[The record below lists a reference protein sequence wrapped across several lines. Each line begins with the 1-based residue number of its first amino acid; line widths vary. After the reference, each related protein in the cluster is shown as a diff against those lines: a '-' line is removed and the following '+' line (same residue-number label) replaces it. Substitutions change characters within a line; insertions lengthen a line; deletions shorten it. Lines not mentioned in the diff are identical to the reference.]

1 MGEIISTT
9 HHTMPSASTHVSE
22 SNLSNG
28 SIVYEVYD
36 YNKFWSKE
44 SIFES
49 LTLGLDTSFLN
60 MMMTK
65 ATISCVL
72 SITCIL
78 LNFSLLVFILHTK
91 EFRDWKFFPLCYQAS
106 IDLIGPGFANFAFE
120 IISFRAISLYTASW
134 QEQAF
139 VLGNQPTNLL
149 EIAFMNDIAACVL
162 NVARMMLNEFT
173 TGVCIG
179 VTAFIRYVLIC
190 KPTST
195 FLTNN
200 VLKVVS
206 FAIILWT
213 ILATVIH
220 ALFFQFSIFKKTHH
234 FLEYSATHG
243 TDNTFIQNCMLFV
256 DRRNA
261 KVSLDWIIF
270 MVIPAVASGYFYIRI
285 SKVLLNR
292 ELDTERNRN
301 LSIAFGVSWLIW
313 ILLWSPNYVLMLM
326 KKPKFTELS
335 FGYSLYKYATV
346 SKSFVQLL
354 YSQIN
359 PFLLLVVLKPFR
371 VSFKNTVRKIVMVE
385 RDKKGQG
392 SKAVNKIDSRGEP

>member
-1 MGEIISTT
+1 MGEILSTT
-9 HHTMPSASTHVSE
+9 LHTMPSAITHISE

-28 SIVYEVYD
+28 SIVYEAYD
-36 YNKFWSKE
+36 YNMFWGKE
-44 SIFES
+44 YTFGR
-49 LTLGLDTSFLN
+49 LTGGLDNSFLN

-72 SITCIL
+72 SLSCIL
-78 LNFSLLVFILHTK
+78 LNFSLLVFLLQTK

-120 IISFRAISLYTASW
+120 IISYRATSLFTSYW
-134 QEQAF
+134 GEQ
-139 VLGNQPTNLL
+139 VLVLANKPTNLL
-149 EIAFMNDIAACVL
+149 EIAFMNDITACVL
-162 NVARMMLNEFT
+162 NFARMMLNEFT

-179 VTAFIRYVLIC
+179 TTAFIRYVLIC
-190 KPTST
+190 EPTST
-195 FLTNN
+195 FLTDN
-200 VLKVVS
+200 VLKGVS
-206 FAIILWT
+206 SAIILWT
-213 ILATVIH
+213 IVATVVNC
-220 ALFFQFSIFKKTHH
+220 LFFQFSIFKKSHN
-234 FLEYSATHG
+234 FLEYSQTHG
-243 TDNTFIQNCMLFV
+243 TDNTFIKNCMLFV

-270 MVIPAVASGYFYIRI
+270 MVVPAIASGYFYIRI

-301 LSIAFGVSWLIW
+301 LSIAFGVSWVIW
-313 ILLWSPNYVLMLM
+313 VFLWSPNYILMLM
-326 KKPKFTELS
+326 RKPKFTEFS

-359 PFLLLVVLKPFR
+359 PFLLFIVLKPFR
-371 VSFKNTVRKIVMVE
+371 VSFKKTVCEIVMVE
-385 RDKKGQG
+385 RDKKRTGF
-392 SKAVNKIDSRGEP
+392 